1 MQTVPSV
8 IQLKSQF
15 LPRGL
20 RHRIVSADT
29 RTTAT
34 ECTPLIPDAP
44 TKKHISL
51 RELLTPRVVA
61 AMTNYAL
68 LALTDISF
76 FVLLPVFLSTP
87 IPNGGLGM
95 SPTLVGI
102 CLAGYGVVNGAVSMF
117 FFVPL
122 HRRFGTRT
130 ILWTCEAAF
139 VVCYA
144 FFPVMNE
151 LAKVHNDRS
160 LAVWILLVIQLA
172 TVTLSTMAFSRSL
185 LAFFQ

>member
-15 LPRGL
+15 F
-20 RHRIVSADT
+20 RHRKVNSDT
-29 RTTAT
+29 RTTGT
-34 ECTPLIPDAP
+34 ECTPLIPGAP
-44 TKKHISL
+44 EKRHIPL

-61 AMTNYAL
+61 VMANYAL
-68 LALTDISF
+68 LALTDMAF

-102 CLAGYGVVNGAVSMF
+102 CLSVYGVVNGAVSIF

-139 VVCYA
+139 VFCYA

-151 LAKVHNDRS
+151 LAKVHDRS